1 MLIAF
6 WIVTGLAAL
15 VFLAAGLMKLS
26 RPQEAL
32 AASGM
37 AWAGDFSGPSV
48 KLIGLA
54 EAVGALGLVL
64 PALTGIAP
72 ILSPIAAVALVIV
85 MIGAVVVHV
94 RRKEAAVPAI
104 VLGVLALAAARSGL
118 LSPFSAETPRGRI
131 RLEAC
136 TVNTRSPAASSS

>member
-15 VFLAAGLMKLS
+15 VFLAAGLTKLA

-54 EAVGALGLVL
+54 EVLGGLGLVL
-64 PALTGIAP
+64 PPLTGIAP

-104 VLGVLALAAARSGL
+104 VLGVLALTAAVLGFVAL
-118 LSPFSAETPRGRI
+118 LG
-131 RLEAC
+131 
-136 TVNTRSPAASSS
+136 